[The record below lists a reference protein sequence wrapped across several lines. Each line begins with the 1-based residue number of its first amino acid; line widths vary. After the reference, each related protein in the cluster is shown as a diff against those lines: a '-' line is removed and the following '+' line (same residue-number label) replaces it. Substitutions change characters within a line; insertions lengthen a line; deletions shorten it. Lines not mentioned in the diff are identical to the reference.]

1 MNRQLK
7 RELSRFIWS
16 LWKRQKQNENNTKL
30 IKGENND

>member
-7 RELSRFIWS
+7 KELSRFIWN
-16 LWKRQKQNENNTKL
+16 LWKKQNENNTKL